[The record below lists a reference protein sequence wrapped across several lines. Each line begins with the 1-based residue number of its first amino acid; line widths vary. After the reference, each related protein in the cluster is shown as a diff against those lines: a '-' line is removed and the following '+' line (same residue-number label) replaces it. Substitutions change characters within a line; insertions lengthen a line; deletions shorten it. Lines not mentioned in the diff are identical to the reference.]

1 MDNLQL
7 LAVQTQRVLQ
17 RRMEA
22 ASNNMANVSTSGF
35 KAEGLVTEVDAR
47 RPARSQGLPS
57 DIRFVR
63 DVGMSRDFSQGAIT
77 KTGEPLDVA
86 LEGEGF
92 FTVQGKDGTRY
103 TRDGAFTLDAGGQ
116 LVTQNGDPVLNSGGA
131 PIVFDPQGERP
142 QIDADGAIRVAGAEV
157 GRLGVVAFANPA
169 ALEQTGDNLW
179 SARGQASTTFEG
191 KVVQGALE
199 GSNVNPVA
207 QLTDIIEIS
216 RAYEAAARIVK
227 NGDDLRQ
234 RTLERLARA

>member
-1 MDNLQL
+1 
-7 LAVQTQRVLQ
+7 
-17 RRMEA
+17 
-22 ASNNMANVSTSGF
+22 
-35 KAEGLVTEVDAR
+35 
-47 RPARSQGLPS
+47 
-57 DIRFVR
+57 
-63 DVGMSRDFSQGAIT
+63 MSRDFSQGGIT

-199 GSNVNPVA
+199 SSNVNPVA

-234 RTLERLARA
+234 RTIERLGRA